1 MRIIITCLYSRYL
14 PDAFHSS
21 IKLKVYVIIQPN
33 NQLVT
38 VTKVPADTFTFIGN
52 ICKQNKILLDSVVA
66 VFVYS
71 SKFTFLVE
79 TWV

>member
-1 MRIIITCLYSRYL
+1 MFIYKYL

-21 IKLKVYVIIQPN
+21 MKLKVYVIIQPN

-52 ICKQNKILLDSVVA
+52 ICKRNN
-66 VFVYS
+66 
-71 SKFTFLVE
+71 FLN
-79 TWV
+79 